1 MENLDSVFS
10 QLQINQQWKLLNPSH
25 LKEIKSFYEHLS
37 LQKKSNHTIRS
48 YLSDLVEF
56 FLFLQ
61 QEEIDYRKVNVQ
73 DIRNYFLK
81 ISGINLEKNQSKK
94 KVKSTTQKRKISS
107 IRNFYKYLQKFQQ
120 IENNP
125 VQIKFPKTPK
135 QLPEAFRYYEVQK
148 LIEFFEKSLLKEE
161 DSKKKALLYRDQC
174 IVEML
179 YSSGMRIAE
188 LLNLKTQDIFYNGD
202 PNTIKEELK
211 ILGKRNKERYVYLGT
226 YAIASLKNYLFY
238 RDYLKPQTDFLF
250 INKNGKRLT
259 DRGVRDRLKVYQ
271 YLADISR
278 TYPHKFR
285 HSFATDLLNEGLDI
299 RTLQEMLGHSNL
311 STTQIYTHVSK
322 AKLKELYLQHHP
334 YAK

>member
-1 MENLDSVFS
+1 
-10 QLQINQQWKLLNPSH
+10 
-25 LKEIKSFYEHLS
+25 
-37 LQKKSNHTIRS
+37 
-48 YLSDLVEF
+48 
-56 FLFLQ
+56 
-61 QEEIDYRKVNVQ
+61 
-73 DIRNYFLK
+73 
-81 ISGINLEKNQSKK
+81 
-94 KVKSTTQKRKISS
+94 
-107 IRNFYKYLQKFQQ
+107 
-120 IENNP
+120 
-125 VQIKFPKTPK
+125 
-135 QLPEAFRYYEVQK
+135 
-148 LIEFFEKSLLKEE
+148 
-161 DSKKKALLYRDQC
+161 
-174 IVEML
+174 
-179 YSSGMRIAE
+179 MRIAE

-299 RTLQEMLGHSNL
+299 RTLQEML
-311 STTQIYTHVSK
+311 VSMV
-322 AKLKELYLQHHP
+322 L
-334 YAK
+334 

>member
-285 HSFATDLLNEGLDI
+285 HSFATHLLEGGADL
-299 RTLQEMLGHSNL
+299 RSVQEMLGHTSL
-311 STTQIYTHVSK
+311 STTQIYTHLTIDRLMDIYDR
-322 AKLKELYLQHHP
+322 A
-334 YAK
+334 